1 MSTAKRDQWL
11 DATLDNVLAAKPIEN
26 ISLTQ
31 PDITTEAAYD
41 LQHQLIARL
50 QSHGGWG
57 DIYGYKAA
65 LTAPA
70 AQQAMGINEPIIGAL
85 FQRGAQRA
93 NAQVDV
99 QTDRP
104 ILLETELGFTLSR
117 AITEPVDVDT
127 VLDSIDACRG
137 MIELAAPNLQQRPS
151 SIDLI
156 SSNSASYGCLAAE
169 PGSNP
174 AQLDLDTLAVS
185 LTRLG
190 DTEETLH
197 SVLAG
202 TVMQGQV
209 NALVWLINTVL
220 AQGYTLAAGHVLMT
234 GSIGN
239 MHPGAPGDYRGNFG
253 ALGELRFRLNTANTQ

>member
-85 FQRGAQRA
+85 FQHGAQEA
-93 NAQVDV
+93 NV
-99 QTDRP
+99 QTAIQADRP
-104 ILLETELGFTLSR
+104 VLLETELGFTLSQ
-117 AITEPVDVDT
+117 AITEPVSADN
-127 VLDSIDACRG
+127 VLNSVSECRG

-156 SSNSASYGCLAAE
+156 SSNSASYGCLAADT
-169 PGSNP
+169 GFNP
-174 AQLDLDTLAVS
+174 AEMNLDSLEVS

-190 DTEETLH
+190 ASDEILH
-197 SVLAG
+197 SVPAG
-202 TVMQGQV
+202 TVMQGQL
-209 NALVWLINTVL
+209 NALAWLVNTVL
-220 AQGYTLAAGHVLMT
+220 AKGYALAPGHVLMT

-239 MHPGAPGDYRGNFG
+239 MHPGAPGDYRGDFG
-253 ALGELRFRLNTANTQ
+253 VLGKLAFRLSISDAG